1 MRRTRGGG
9 GIAPSRR
16 PCARGPPGRRAE
28 TAPRRR
34 GGGGLRGS
42 RAAAR
47 APRRSGGDRRR
58 GRRGFPAAV
67 PGTEPPRPSS
77 SSPARSPSRPFS
89 LLNLPPQFYTTPHT
103 PPRRRCL
110 QTRQQPL
117 APHPVP
123 ALSLSGNSGI
133 GRAEPGR
140 GHPTSLRSSPPRSR
154 PCSGQRQPFTVQP
167 PSAHPP
173 RAARRGPR
181 KGRAPEVPPP
191 SPQAQRCPQPC
202 RPPAYLK
209 KTSRCGL

>member
-42 RAAAR
+42 RDAAR

-77 SSPARSPSRPFS
+77 SSPARSPSRPFA

-140 GHPTSLRSSPPRSR
+140 GHPTSLRSSPHVPGHARVSGSLSPSNPPRLTL
-154 PCSGQRQPFTVQP
+154 PGQRDAVQGRGELRRFQP
-167 PSAHPP
+167 PRPRPSDARNPAAPP
-173 RAARRGPR
+173 
-181 KGRAPEVPPP
+181 
-191 SPQAQRCPQPC
+191 
-202 RPPAYLK
+202 L
-209 KTSRCGL
+209 T

>member
-140 GHPTSLRSSPPRSR
+140 GHPTSLRSSPHVPGHARVSGSLSPSNPPRLTL
-154 PCSGQRQPFTVQP
+154 PGQRDAVQGRGELRRFP
-167 PSAHPP
+167 PP
-173 RAARRGPR
+173 RPRPSDARNPAA
-181 KGRAPEVPPP
+181 PP
-191 SPQAQRCPQPC
+191 
-202 RPPAYLK
+202 L
-209 KTSRCGL
+209 T

>member
-117 APHPVP
+117 VPHPVP

-140 GHPTSLRSSPPRSR
+140 GHPTSLRSSPHVPGHARVSGSLSPSNPPRLTL
-154 PCSGQRQPFTVQP
+154 PGQRDAVQGRGELRRFP
-167 PSAHPP
+167 PP
-173 RAARRGPR
+173 RPRPSDARNPAA
-181 KGRAPEVPPP
+181 PP
-191 SPQAQRCPQPC
+191 
-202 RPPAYLK
+202 L
-209 KTSRCGL
+209 T

>member
-117 APHPVP
+117 VPHPVP

-140 GHPTSLRSSPPRSR
+140 GHPTSLRSSPHVPGHARVSGSLSPSNPPRLTL
-154 PCSGQRQPFTVQP
+154 PGQRDAVQGRGELRRFQP
-167 PSAHPP
+167 PRPRPSDARNPAAPP
-173 RAARRGPR
+173 
-181 KGRAPEVPPP
+181 
-191 SPQAQRCPQPC
+191 
-202 RPPAYLK
+202 L
-209 KTSRCGL
+209 T

>member
-77 SSPARSPSRPFS
+77 SSPARSPSRPFA

-140 GHPTSLRSSPPRSR
+140 GHPTSLRSSPHVPGHARVSGSLSPSNPPRLTL
-154 PCSGQRQPFTVQP
+154 PGQRDAVQGRGELRRFP
-167 PSAHPP
+167 PP
-173 RAARRGPR
+173 RPRPSDARNPAA
-181 KGRAPEVPPP
+181 PP
-191 SPQAQRCPQPC
+191 
-202 RPPAYLK
+202 L
-209 KTSRCGL
+209 T

>member
-1 MRRTRGGG
+1 MPGDRLAGGLRRH
-9 GIAPSRR
+9 
-16 PCARGPPGRRAE
+16 RA
-28 TAPRRR
+28 AV

-140 GHPTSLRSSPPRSR
+140 GHPTSLRSSPHVPGHARVSGSLSPSNPPRLTL
-154 PCSGQRQPFTVQP
+154 PGQRDAVQGRGELRRFQP
-167 PSAHPP
+167 PRPRPSDARNPAAPP
-173 RAARRGPR
+173 
-181 KGRAPEVPPP
+181 
-191 SPQAQRCPQPC
+191 
-202 RPPAYLK
+202 L
-209 KTSRCGL
+209 T

>member
-140 GHPTSLRSSPPRSR
+140 GHPTSLRSSPHVPGHARVSGSLSPSNPPRLTL
-154 PCSGQRQPFTVQP
+154 PGQRDAVQGRGELRRFQP
-167 PSAHPP
+167 PRPRPSDARNPAAPP
-173 RAARRGPR
+173 
-181 KGRAPEVPPP
+181 
-191 SPQAQRCPQPC
+191 
-202 RPPAYLK
+202 L
-209 KTSRCGL
+209 T

>member
-16 PCARGPPGRRAE
+16 PCARGPPGWRAE

-133 GRAEPGR
+133 GRAEPDR

-167 PSAHPP
+167 PRLALPGQRDAVQGRGELRRFPPP
-173 RAARRGPR
+173 RPRPSDARNPAA
-181 KGRAPEVPPP
+181 PP
-191 SPQAQRCPQPC
+191 
-202 RPPAYLK
+202 L
-209 KTSRCGL
+209 T

>member
-77 SSPARSPSRPFS
+77 SSPARSPSRPFA

-140 GHPTSLRSSPPRSR
+140 GHPTSLRSSPHVPGHARVSGSLSPSNPPRLTL
-154 PCSGQRQPFTVQP
+154 PGQRDAVQGRGELRRFQP
-167 PSAHPP
+167 PRPRPSDARNPAAPP
-173 RAARRGPR
+173 
-181 KGRAPEVPPP
+181 
-191 SPQAQRCPQPC
+191 
-202 RPPAYLK
+202 L
-209 KTSRCGL
+209 T